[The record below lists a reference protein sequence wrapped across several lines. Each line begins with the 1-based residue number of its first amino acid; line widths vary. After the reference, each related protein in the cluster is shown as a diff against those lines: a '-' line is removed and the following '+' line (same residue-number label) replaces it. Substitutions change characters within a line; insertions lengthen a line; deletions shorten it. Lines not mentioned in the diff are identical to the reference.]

1 MRLVLPRKQRL
12 PQKHLSKDTACR
24 PDIYRSRVLFPTG
37 HDLGRAIPPRRDV
50 VGQDGV
56 GRHRHHFVV
65 RWVQLCPGQTEIAYL
80 EVAVLIKEQ
89 VARLEVAMQDARAV
103 DVLETAQELV
113 QEILVMLVRQPQLLA
128 HHWVQE
134 GRGRG
139 LLVQVHHRQRVRC
152 LGLLI
157 CRLLRSCC
165 LCPPAILLLLI
176 RGRGKVVDCAGQL
189 LAGFLYLLL

>member
-1 MRLVLPRKQRL
+1 
-12 PQKHLSKDTACR
+12 
-24 PDIYRSRVLFPTG
+24 
-37 HDLGRAIPPRRDV
+37 
-50 VGQDGV
+50 
-56 GRHRHHFVV
+56 
-65 RWVQLCPGQTEIAYL
+65 
-80 EVAVLIKEQ
+80 
-89 VARLEVAMQDARAV
+89 MQDARAV

-139 LLVQVHHRQRVRC
+139 LLVQVHHWQRVRC

-157 CRLLRSCC
+157 SRLLGSCC

-189 LAGFLYLLL
+189 LT